1 MTYRNYYFLKSSITE
16 VNNHCRN
23 VIYLSVF
30 KGTSKLNKAQ
40 QATENQTIKHIKQG
54 QVY

>member
-1 MTYRNYYFLKSSITE
+1 MRLIVT
-16 VNNHCRN
+16 V
-23 VIYLSVF
+23 VICHLSVF

-54 QVY
+54 QVC